1 MGNVIAFWVLALVAV
16 LSGMAVVAL
25 RSVFRSALA
34 LILCFLAVA
43 GIFVLLNA
51 DFLAAVQV
59 LVYVGAVAIL
69 VILAIML
76 THEVEKGNLANKLR
90 VPALISSLL
99 LVGLTVYSLLKTAWP
114 ESQQLPPDTTASA
127 LGNILFGQDEV
138 VLIVQVAAFIVLATI
153 IGAISIAREK

>member
-1 MGNVIAFWVLALVAV
+1 MGNAIAFWILAVVAV
-16 LSGMAVVAL
+16 LSGIAVVAL

-43 GIFVLLNA
+43 GIFILLNA

-90 VPALISSLL
+90 IPALVASLV
-99 LVGLTVYSLLKTAWP
+99 LVGLTVYSLLET
-114 ESQQLPPDTTASA
+114 
-127 LGNILFGQDEV
+127 V
-138 VLIVQVAAFIVLATI
+138 
-153 IGAISIAREK
+153 